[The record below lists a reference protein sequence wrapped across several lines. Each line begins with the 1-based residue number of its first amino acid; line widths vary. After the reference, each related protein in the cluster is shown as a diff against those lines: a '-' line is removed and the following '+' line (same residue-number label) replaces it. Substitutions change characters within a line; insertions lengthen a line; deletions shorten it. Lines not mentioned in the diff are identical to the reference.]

1 MLVVSQKLT
10 RGADAGG
17 PAAEEGWVAHLKEAG
32 TLQWSSDQS
41 ERCEVSTESPPDL
54 RHARVP
60 HESGELLLS
69 RAKPR
74 WSRRRIAAPD
84 PFRVKSD

>member
-41 ERCEVSTESPPDL
+41 EHCEVSTESPPDL
-54 RHARVP
+54 RQAQVP
-60 HESGELLLS
+60 HESLLS

-74 WSRRRIAAPD
+74 WSRRRIAGPD

>member
-10 RGADAGG
+10 RGAVAGG

-32 TLQWSSDQS
+32 TLRWSSDQS
-41 ERCEVSTESPPDL
+41 ERCEVSTESPRDL
-54 RHARVP
+54 RQAQVP
-60 HESGELLLS
+60 QESLLS

>member
-54 RHARVP
+54 RQAQVP
-60 HESGELLLS
+60 QESLLS

>member
-17 PAAEEGWVAHLKEAG
+17 PAAKEGWVAHLKEAG
-32 TLQWSSDQS
+32 TLRWSSDQS

-54 RHARVP
+54 RQPQVP
-60 HESGELLLS
+60 QESGELLLS

>member
-32 TLQWSSDQS
+32 NLQWSSDQS

-54 RHARVP
+54 RQAQVP
-60 HESGELLLS
+60 QESLLS

>member
-54 RHARVP
+54 RQAQVP
-60 HESGELLLS
+60 QESLLS
-69 RAKPR
+69 RVKPR
-74 WSRRRIAAPD
+74 WSRRRIAGPD

>member
-54 RHARVP
+54 RQAQVP
-60 HESGELLLS
+60 QESLLS
-69 RAKPR
+69 RVKPR

>member
-54 RHARVP
+54 RQAQVP
-60 HESGELLLS
+60 HESLLS

>member
-32 TLQWSSDQS
+32 TLQWSSDRS
-41 ERCEVSTESPPDL
+41 ERCEVSTESLPDL
-54 RHARVP
+54 RQA
-60 HESGELLLS
+60 
-69 RAKPR
+69 
-74 WSRRRIAAPD
+74 
-84 PFRVKSD
+84 